1 MKNAAFLDRLATL
14 HTGWKLY
21 WPDWDRMPPSG
32 KIQEIWTA
40 PEQKRTELRR
50 KEFCRL
56 ADVLAQD
63 WAQLEKASEK
73 FAALRAKWIAHH
85 ELEYDE
91 QTRTYFQPK
100 IPTLT
105 QLYSTLEDVIVTITR
120 CVLHLAIVFKGTDI
134 GLRSFRDV
142 AKRDAA
148 NFWRLKTSPNVGVR
162 LKAGQ
167 LRSN

>member
-1 MKNAAFLDRLATL
+1 VANQLPTQKETTAAT
-14 HTGWKLY
+14 
-21 WPDWDRMPPSG
+21 S
-32 KIQEIWTA
+32 
-40 PEQKRTELRR
+40 
-50 KEFCRL
+50 
-56 ADVLAQD
+56 
-63 WAQLEKASEK
+63 
-73 FAALRAKWIAHH
+73 
-85 ELEYDE
+85 
-91 QTRTYFQPK
+91 K
-100 IPTLT
+100 IPA
-105 QLYSTLEDVIVTITR
+105 QLYSTLEEVIVTITR